1 MTDQELLKAFAIAQD
16 RQPREALAL
25 IERALVGASATRR
38 PPLAHARN
46 ILTWFCATYDGHFF
60 QGLDEA
66 IESISQ
72 LQDRGFK
79 PALIWAMGTAGFCMG
94 MAGHVELGLKW
105 TDECIHEAKRQH
117 DQVMMQ
123 RGSSNRAALLGLLG
137 SFEEAIQA
145 FAELTAA
152 MSSEPSPDR
161 SSVLNNLAF
170 CHLSL
175 AREMPEDSQQGMAQ
189 AEAALSR
196 ATEAMHGLEAPEQV
210 RLRVWTLSNRGAAL
224 TMLSRYDEAEELFRE
239 ALPNAYVNSRNGA
252 VLMAH
257 YAMLLVKLGRLTEA
271 AKWADEALKIA
282 PEEPFDSTLDL
293 VLESQL
299 MLAQAA
305 GDTEGIANFSQQRL
319 TRLQESRR
327 VRVRNAVQHLE
338 ITAEAERVHVEE
350 RERVEAEVRASRR
363 RLEETQQSLIRA
375 ELEVQRAR
383 LQERER
389 LLQDMHDGFGSLLA
403 SARIQANAGTLTR
416 QDMVE
421 VLDDCMA
428 DLLLVADVLSEHD
441 GSLESAMADFR
452 FRCERRLANE
462 EVELSWDLRL
472 AGASPHHHRRNLQIL
487 RIVQEALTNALRHA
501 KARRIHIQ
509 ANVDEDG
516 VLQVE
521 VIDDGQGMP
530 VSHKVGRGLGNMR
543 SRARDI
549 GASVTWRATSPGT
562 SVLLSCPNCQK
573 P

>member
-1 MTDQELLKAFAIAQD
+1 MATPRHKTRESTTMTDQDLLKAFAIAQD

-25 IERALVGASATRR
+25 IERALVGAPATRR
-38 PPLAHARN
+38 PLLAHARN

-152 MSSEPSPDR
+152 MSSEPGPDR

-175 AREMPEDSQQGMAQ
+175 AREMPEDSQQGLAH
-189 AEAALSR
+189 AK
-196 ATEAMHGLEAPEQV
+196 
-210 RLRVWTLSNRGAAL
+210 

-252 VLMAH
+252 VLMTH
-257 YAMLLVKLGRLTEA
+257 YAMLLVKLRRLTEA

-299 MLAQAA
+299 MLAQAT
-305 GDTEGIANFSQQRL
+305 GDTEGIANFSQRRL

-338 ITAEAERVHVEE
+338 ITAEAERIHVEA

-383 LQERER
+383 LHERER

-428 DLLLVADVLSEHD
+428 DLHLVADVLSEQD

-501 KARRIHIQ
+501 KARRIYIQ

-562 SVLLSCPNCQK
+562 SVLLSCPNCQE